1 MIKKLR
7 GVVHGRTV
15 ELSEDPGIPDGQAV
29 SVNLEMDAPTAV
41 PNGEKTGW
49 RRLEGI
55 LADYPEWDEIMEEIY
70 LERKG
75 IYRKPPE
82 VQ

>member
-15 ELSEDPGIPDGQAV
+15 QLEEDPGIPDGE
-29 SVNLEMDAPTAV
+29 SVEV
-41 PNGEKTGW
+41 IYSSSVRTG
-49 RRLEGI
+49 EGI
-55 LADYPEWDEIMEEIY
+55 LRTAGMLADDLEWDQIMEEIY

-75 IYRKPPE
+75 IYRQNRDDK
-82 VQ
+82 